1 MTKYAGN
8 CGLVTFTEENLNGK
22 LHFFCSETC
31 WWYWW
36 NLSWRRSPSYRT
48 QSNYLQRKPMKWL
61 HMIGTSVIKEL
72 TGEAGTVWTFPP
84 QKIDMFSTMLWP
96 LKFVE
101 MESIRF
107 VKIYQNIQ
115 NIQIYRPNIYR
126 TLSLI

>member
-1 MTKYAGN
+1 
-8 CGLVTFTEENLNGK
+8 
-22 LHFFCSETC
+22 
-31 WWYWW
+31 
-36 NLSWRRSPSYRT
+36 
-48 QSNYLQRKPMKWL
+48 MKWL
-61 HMIGTSVIKEL
+61 HMIGTSAIKEL

-107 VKIYQNIQ
+107 VRIYQNIQ
-115 NIQIYRPNIYR
+115 NIQIYRPNVYR